1 MLVEFLV
8 ILALVLANGF
18 LNGAEIAIVGVDKL
32 RLRQLV
38 ETRGPRA
45 SSVVELRRSP
55 ERFFATVQIGITVV
69 GATAG
74 AFSGARFAHK
84 IEPLLARLPFVGAHA
99 ESLSLVVV
107 VTLLSFLT
115 LVLGELVPKSLAL
128 RNAERL
134 SVLVGPV
141 LQRLSKVIRPLVWFL
156 TGCSNVVL
164 KLFGDRTTFAEGRL
178 SPDELR
184 SLVDEATEVG
194 TLSETAGEIAS
205 RALEFV
211 DLRVRRVMVPRSRVV
226 ALSRQMSEDDVKDLV
241 LEHGY
246 SRLPVYGRDL
256 DDIAGYVLVKDLLAI
271 AWERQLVV
279 LEDIIRPPLFVSEMA
294 QAPDTL
300 QQMQEERV
308 HLAIVVDE
316 HGGTAGI
323 VTIEDLLE
331 ELVGE
336 ITSEIARPEPRSIR
350 PAPDGSALVRADTEV
365 REVNRELELELPSGP
380 GWSTIGGLCA
390 ALAGRVPRVGDELD
404 SDGVRIRVEAATERA
419 VLEVRI
425 WSLGPSQ

>member
-1 MLVEFLV
+1 MIV
-8 ILALVLANGF
+8 ALVLANGL
-18 LNGAEIAIVGVDKL
+18 LNGAEIAVVGVDKL
-32 RLRQLV
+32 RLRQLI

-45 SSVVELRRSP
+45 ASVVELRKSP

-74 AFSGARFAHK
+74 AFSGARFAGDL
-84 IEPLLARLPFVGAHA
+84 EPLIERLPWVGSHA

-107 VTLLSFLT
+107 VTVLSFLT

-128 RNAERL
+128 RNADRYA
-134 SVLVGPV
+134 VLVGPV
-141 LQRLSKVIRPLVWFL
+141 LQRLSKIIRPIVWFL
-156 TGCSNVVL
+156 TACSNAVL
-164 KLFGDRTTFAEGRL
+164 RLFGDRTTFAEGRL
-178 SPDELR
+178 SSEELR
-184 SLVDEATEVG
+184 GLVDEATEEG
-194 TLSETAGEIAS
+194 TLSERAGEIAS

-226 ALSRQMSEDDVKDLV
+226 ALSRAMKEDDVKDLV

-256 DDIAGYVLVKDLLAI
+256 DDIVGYVLVKDLLAI

-294 QAPDTL
+294 EAATTL

-336 ITSEIARPEPRSIR
+336 ITSEIARPEPQSIR
-350 PAPDGSALVRADTEV
+350 PAPDGSTLIRADTEI
-365 REVNRELELELPSGP
+365 REVNRELDLELPSGP

-404 SDGVRIRVEAATERA
+404 AEGTRIRVEAATERT

-425 WSLGPSQ
+425 WTTDDAAGRAAF